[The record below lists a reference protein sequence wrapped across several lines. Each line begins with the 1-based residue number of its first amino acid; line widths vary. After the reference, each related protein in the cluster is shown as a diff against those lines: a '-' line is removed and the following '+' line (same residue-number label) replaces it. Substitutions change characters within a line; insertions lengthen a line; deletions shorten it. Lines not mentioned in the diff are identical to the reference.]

1 MAQDT
6 AAKHTAKD
14 RQPPPRTPQNAR
26 LAADSPR
33 ELVGPAGR
41 RRRRAKAASEA
52 PIHTNAYRGELSP
65 RNLPVGVAI
74 AIGPSPRKT
83 RLELQSPGLG
93 GATAAT
99 RAQRCLTRSWQ
110 QLFLAKNQLRTK
122 SEPLEPS

>member
-1 MAQDT
+1 MYPSAPFKSQT
-6 AAKHTAKD
+6 ERAPRGREHPRHRGAS
-14 RQPPPRTPQNAR
+14 RPPPSS
-26 LAADSPR
+26 ADAPHV
-33 ELVGPAGR
+33 ELP
-41 RRRRAKAASEA
+41 SEDVSS
-52 PIHTNAYRGELSP
+52 TELSP

-93 GATAAT
+93 GATAVT

-110 QLFLAKNQLRTK
+110 QLSLAKNQLRTK